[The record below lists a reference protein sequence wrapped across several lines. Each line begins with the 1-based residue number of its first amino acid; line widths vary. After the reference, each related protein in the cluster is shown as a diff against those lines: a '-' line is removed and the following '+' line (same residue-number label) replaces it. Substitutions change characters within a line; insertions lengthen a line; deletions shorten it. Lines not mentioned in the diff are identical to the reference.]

1 MRRKLQIRTLLILG
15 IAFLLAMGGTV
26 AYFVTS
32 ETAHNLVSMGGVKIA
47 LNELDGPTGSKPFHD
62 LENIIAGETYSKIPY
77 VENIDLEPVWIRA
90 KVSLKKTAGDGTES
104 DITDFSSLM
113 TLQEIGENW
122 TASSDNFYY
131 YNLAV
136 NNSEQTEPIFRSV
149 KFADTIDDE
158 YQLATYTLTVTAEA
172 TQAKN
177 NGLGGLDANPYATTT
192 VSFEGGAENFV
203 FSPTG
208 NLFGD
213 LSQFM
218 PGDTRSSTIT
228 VKNIATDY
236 DFVKI
241 YLRAEPDSG
250 ASNLLSKLNLTV
262 SQDSELLSSAPAS
275 NPSVLATNYELGTFN
290 PGKETNLS
298 IELSAPSSLGNAY
311 EYTSGDIKWI
321 FTAEAYKDGQ
331 IVPPNTGAATKDKA
345 SVNTEIVTAVALA
358 TVLSMIL
365 ALIILSR
372 KKSKNEK

>member
-15 IAFLLAMGGTV
+15 IAFLLAMGSTV
-26 AYFVTS
+26 AYFVAS

-77 VENIDLEPVWIRA
+77 VENVDLEPVWIRA
-90 KVSLKKTAGDGTES
+90 KVSLKKTAGDGTET

-122 TASSDNFYY
+122 TTSPDNFYY
-131 YNLAV
+131 YNLTV
-136 NNSEQTEPIFRSV
+136 NNGEQTEPIFRSV
-149 KFADTIDDE
+149 KFADTINDE
-158 YQLATYTLTVTAEA
+158 FQLATYTLTVTAEA

-177 NGLGGLDANPYATTT
+177 NGLIGLDANPYATAT

-250 ASNLLSKLNLTV
+250 ASDLLSKLNLTV
-262 SQDSELLSSAPAS
+262 SQDGELLSSAPAS

-298 IELSAPSSLGNAY
+298 IELSAPSSLGNTY

-321 FTAEAYKDGQ
+321 FTAEAYKDGKP
-331 IVPPNTGAATKDKA
+331 VAPNTGSAPSDHSSANTNLVIIAA
-345 SVNTEIVTAVALA
+345 SAL
-358 TVLSMIL
+358 VLAMLSTLIL
-365 ALIILSR
+365 LSHH
-372 KKSKNEK
+372 KSR

>member
-1 MRRKLQIRTLLILG
+1 MRRKPQIRTLLVLG

-77 VENIDLEPVWIRA
+77 VENVDLEPVWIRA
-90 KVSLKKTAGDGTES
+90 KVSLKKTAGDGTET

-122 TASSDNFYY
+122 TTSPDNFYY

-136 NNSEQTEPIFRSV
+136 NNGEQTEPIFRSV
-149 KFADTIDDE
+149 KFADTINDE
-158 YQLATYTLTVTAEA
+158 FQLATYTLTVTAEA

-177 NGLGGLDANPYATTT
+177 NGLSGLDANPYATAT

-250 ASNLLSKLNLTV
+250 ASDLLSKLNLTV
-262 SQDSELLSSAPAS
+262 SQDGELLSSAPAS
-275 NPSVLATNYELGTFN
+275 NPSVLTTNYELGTFN

-321 FTAEAYKDGQ
+321 FTAEAYKDNQ
-331 IVPPNTGAATKDKA
+331 IVPPNTG
-345 SVNTEIVTAVALA
+345 TAP
-358 TVLSMIL
+358 TISTTL
-365 ALIILSR
+365 ALPGILFAALLTTTLVLLINKR
-372 KKSKNEK
+372 KMRK